1 MVKTTTT
8 TDGFAPFPRDAS
20 TALRGVKTVVTPT
33 PIG

>member
-8 TDGFAPFPRDAS
+8 TDGFAPFPRDA